1 MVKKDL
7 KDTKQEAQLQK
18 RIQAARNCLIDNGIE
33 ADEADNVLQALGY
46 ILLDQE
52 LYPEKAAPSP
62 KSKAVAN
69 ANFCK
74 NDSQFDDSVIDALV
88 DEIIA
93 ENIEALEVL
102 SKW

>member
-46 ILLDQE
+46 R
-52 LYPEKAAPSP
+52 K
-62 KSKAVAN
+62 
-69 ANFCK
+69 
-74 NDSQFDDSVIDALV
+74 
-88 DEIIA
+88 
-93 ENIEALEVL
+93 
-102 SKW
+102 